1 MDEGMQTGTVPWP
14 WIRRLWLLKRHPEE
28 VRQAWLQTPKARGL
42 AAAQEGRLPAAIR
55 LLEQARREN
64 TWADPDLDAHISELR
79 AIRRYRRRL
88 QNRPNDPEA
97 MVELGKA
104 LMAQELADEALAC
117 FRKATVL
124 APTYAE
130 AYTMVGLELQYR
142 GDLSGAE
149 EAYRQSLRCDP
160 SQLAVRKYLHGIQ
173 QGHDDQFAGDVD
185 VALAA
190 GA

>member
-1 MDEGMQTGTVPWP
+1 M
-14 WIRRLWLLKRHPEE
+14 
-28 VRQAWLQTPKARGL
+28 
-42 AAAQEGRLPAAIR
+42 AIR
-55 LLEQARREN
+55 LLERARREAA
-64 TWADPDLDAHISELR
+64 WADPDLNAHIAELR

-117 FRKATVL
+117 FRKATIL
-124 APTYAE
+124 APTYAD
-130 AYTMVGLELQYR
+130 AYTMIGLELQYR
-142 GDLSGAE
+142 GDMAGAE
-149 EAYRQSLRCDP
+149 EAFRQSLRYDP
-160 SQLAVRKYLHGIQ
+160 HQPAVRKYLHGIQ
-173 QGHDDQFAGDVD
+173 QGHDRQFVDGMD

>member
-1 MDEGMQTGTVPWP
+1 MPWP
-14 WIRRLWLLKRHPEE
+14 WIRRLWLMKGRPAA
-28 VRQAWLQTPKARGL
+28 VRQAWLKTPKARGL

-55 LLEQARREN
+55 MLEQARRE
-64 TWADPDLDAHISELR
+64 TSWPDSDLEAHIAELR

-97 MVELGKA
+97 LVELGKA
-104 LMAQELADEALAC
+104 LMAQELADDALAC

-130 AYTMVGLELQYR
+130 AYTMIGLELQYR
-142 GDLSGAE
+142 GDLTGAE
-149 EAYRQSLRCDP
+149 EAYRKSLQFDP
-160 SQLAVRKYLHGIQ
+160 SQLAVRKYLHDIE
-173 QGHDDQFAGDVD
+173 QGEGLQFVDTVD

>member
-1 MDEGMQTGTVPWP
+1 MDERTPAGTVPWP
-14 WIRRLWLLKRHPEE
+14 WIRRLWLMKRHPEE
-28 VRQAWLQTPKARGL
+28 VRQAWLRTPKARGL

-64 TWADPDLDAHISELR
+64 AWADPDLDAHISELR

-130 AYTMVGLELQYR
+130 AYTMIGLELQYR
-142 GDLSGAE
+142 GDLTGAE
-149 EAYRQSLRCDP
+149 EAYRQSLRYDP
-160 SQLAVRKYLHGIQ
+160 NQLAVRKYLRSIQ
-173 QGHDDQFAGDVD
+173 QGHDGQFADDVD